1 MKRSARQKAT
11 KMERKPK
18 ILIRDDHNDKTLGW
32 SMEGTNPNVHCT
44 TIVQRSAKRLFLGCV
59 TCLLAWGGR
68 ITQPRESLLANLC
81 TLVHTFSSIQ
91 FWQIPVDVGYVHY
104 WQTKFETIPHLPQYW
119 NYAVPNMTK
128 GLYAK
133 NFKMSPTRVRYPA
146 RDGSDGAI
154 VMESPLSDMT
164 WASFLLLQWPL
175 STRAEVHVS
184 AKQGL

>member
-1 MKRSARQKAT
+1 M
-11 KMERKPK
+11 
-18 ILIRDDHNDKTLGW
+18 
-32 SMEGTNPNVHCT
+32 C
-44 TIVQRSAKRLFLGCV
+44 
-59 TCLLAWGGR
+59 
-68 ITQPRESLLANLC
+68 
-81 TLVHTFSSIQ
+81 VHTFSFIQ

-146 RDGSDGAI
+146 RDGPNGVI

-184 AKQGL
+184 AKQGPLRIKKRGQFSTKLHKDLSMHCCFKGERIGNEVVLHIVQFSPKVYWIYRLRETTSGLW